1 MNQPEKTLQ
10 EGAGARDLQH
20 AAENAVWVFGDR
32 RTEALY
38 GLSLRALN
46 AARGAA
52 SSLGGRTVMVLT
64 ALERLDESTPPA
76 VEAVP
81 VEEAAEAAAAGGA
94 DDVHLYRIP
103 WSGGAPAGALAQALA
118 DRIAVLGP
126 RLVVFPLTE
135 LGRET
140 AARVSALTGSGLIA
154 DCIRLEVEGGR
165 VKARCPAWGG
175 TVTAKIVFADDAVT
189 GLVTVDPYA
198 WMPGGERGAPGLLES
213 FAWEGIQEQGGCT
226 LLEVAA
232 EAERGQSLEEA
243 EVVVVGG
250 AGLGNME
257 GFGLV
262 RDLAAALGGEVGA
275 TRPPVFSRWVEEER
289 LIGQTGKRV
298 HPRLLFSI
306 GTSGAVQYT
315 AGIGEAGTIVAV
327 NRDAEAPI
335 FQVADIGVVADAR
348 IFLPH
353 LTEAVQQL
361 TLRRMADALTEAAG
375 GGQGD
380 GFGARFAR
388 LRAQYGWSLEAL
400 AEATDESPEFIR
412 QVEEGL
418 LTPPVGFLLRFAN
431 ALKID
436 PGLFLRQE
444 QKTLLR
450 DLRAQAFV
458 KRTRN
463 YSYQTLSPGAEN
475 DHLRAFLI
483 TIESRQTHKPVAY
496 KHEGEEF
503 IFVMEGELMLTLGNR
518 AHHLKPGDSRH
529 FNSDI
534 PHKLKSVSN
543 EPTRCLVVLY
553 TP

>member
-1 MNQPEKTLQ
+1 MQQ
-10 EGAGARDLQH
+10 GS
-20 AAENAVWVFGDR
+20 ENGVWVFGDR

-38 GLSLRALN
+38 DLSLRALS
-46 AARGAA
+46 AARQAA
-52 SSLGGRTVMVLT
+52 SSLGVQTVMVLMVPDRT
-64 ALERLDESTPPA
+64 DAPSASLAEVLS
-76 VEAVP
+76 VEK
-81 VEEAAEAAAAGGA
+81 AAEAAVAGGA
-94 DDVHLYRIP
+94 DYVHLYRIP
-103 WSGGAPAGALAQALA
+103 WPEGPPADGFARALA
-118 DRIAVLGP
+118 DRIALLGP
-126 RLVVFPLTE
+126 RLVIFPLTDV
-135 LGRET
+135 GRET
-140 AARVSALTGSGLIA
+140 AARLSALTGSGLIA
-154 DCIRLEVEGGR
+154 DCTRFDARDGR
-165 VKARCPAWGG
+165 IAAQCPAWGG
-175 TVTAKIVFADDAVT
+175 TIAAEIAFADDAAT

-198 WMPGGERGAPGLLES
+198 WMPGEERGAPGLLE
-213 FAWEGIQEQGGCT
+213 WV
-226 LLEVAA
+226 LLEKIGGQAGCRLVDASA
-232 EAERGQSLEEA
+232 ETPQGQSLEEA
-243 EVVVVGG
+243 DVAVVGG

-275 TRPPVFSRWVEEER
+275 TRPPVLARWVEEER

-298 HPRLLFSI
+298 HPRLLFSV

-315 AGIGEAGTIVAV
+315 AGIGEAGIIVAV
-327 NRDAEAPI
+327 NRDAAAPI
-335 FQVADIGVVADAR
+335 FQMADIGVVADAR
-348 IFLPH
+348 AFLPH

-361 TLRRMADALTEAAG
+361 TLRRMADALTGMAG
-375 GGQGD
+375 GEQGD

-388 LRAQYGWSLEAL
+388 LRAQHGWSLEAL
-400 AEATDESPEFIR
+400 AEATGESPEFIR
-412 QVEEGL
+412 QVEAGL
-418 LTPPVGFLLRFAN
+418 MTPPVGFLLRFAN

-436 PGLFLRQE
+436 PGQFLRQE

-450 DLRAQAFV
+450 DLRAQAFI

-475 DHLRAFLI
+475 DHLRAFLV

-529 FNSDI
+529 FNSDT